1 MVAAG
6 VKGVCSY
13 WGRVF
18 GCDKISIPNMFVNYM
33 VKVKFITQEFIYFK
47 LQPLFQVICNFMWV
61 HKTSYM
67 SNH

>member
-18 GCDKISIPNMFVNYM
+18 GCISLHSQY
-33 VKVKFITQEFIYFK
+33 
-47 LQPLFQVICNFMWV
+47 IC
-61 HKTSYM
+61 
-67 SNH
+67 